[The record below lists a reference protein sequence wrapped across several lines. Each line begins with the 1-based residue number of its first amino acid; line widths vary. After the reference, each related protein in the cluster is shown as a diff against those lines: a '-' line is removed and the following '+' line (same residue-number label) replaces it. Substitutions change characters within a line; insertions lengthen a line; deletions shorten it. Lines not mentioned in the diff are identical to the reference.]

1 MSESTLTK
9 KTWGPK
15 SFIPLLT
22 FLAVY
27 LGAGLIFSLMGV
39 ENPFKQIS
47 REFAVLC
54 GLCTVL
60 LLSRGKKEID
70 DIERLDIDEN
80 HKS

>member
-39 ENPFKQIS
+39 ENLSS
-47 REFAVLC
+47 RSPVSLRFSAVFALFC
-54 GLCTVL
+54 F
-60 LLSRGKKEID
+60 
-70 DIERLDIDEN
+70 
-80 HKS
+80 